1 MKLYQTCFLF
11 LICVV
16 FSGCGSS
23 GLKGLVP
30 CSGVLLEDGKP
41 VDGVSI
47 AFIPV
52 AETSETK
59 TANAITDTNGKFS
72 AVTVQWNGIQAGKY
86 NVTLSKRITTV
97 NPNQE
102 SVPENYRSVT
112 YIEQMGKY
120 ANAETSGLTIEI
132 PNTGNNDIKIEI
144 KR

>member
-1 MKLYQTCFLF
+1 
-11 LICVV
+11 
-16 FSGCGSS
+16 
-23 GLKGLVP
+23 
-30 CSGVLLEDGKP
+30 VLWL
-41 VDGVSI
+41 S
-47 AFIPV
+47 V
-52 AETSETK
+52 AETPETK

-120 ANAETSGLTIEI
+120 ANAETSGLTVEI
-132 PNTGNNDIKIEI
+132 PKTGNNDIKIEI